1 MNSRAGVIERHSG
14 RDRTETSHHKSIIS
28 QVDRLRQDECANDV
42 HDHAARLPVQASGE
56 VISNQGI
63 GYAGASRGEQRMSE
77 ITDPRPRVVV
87 GVDGSDPS
95 KLALRWAARI
105 AAAEDAH
112 IDAVMAWQMPTLA
125 YASIGPIVDMQNA
138 MEEALRHAVD
148 DVFGEQRPSGMQLRT
163 IQGGGAP
170 VLLDASRDALMVVVG
185 SRGRGG
191 FAGLLLGSVSA
202 KVAEHAECTV
212 LIVR

>member
-1 MNSRAGVIERHSG
+1 
-14 RDRTETSHHKSIIS
+14 
-28 QVDRLRQDECANDV
+28 
-42 HDHAARLPVQASGE
+42 
-56 VISNQGI
+56 
-63 GYAGASRGEQRMSE
+63 MSE
-77 ITDPRPRVVV
+77 ITDSRPRVVV

-112 IDAVMAWQMPTLA
+112 VDAVMAWQMPTLA
-125 YASIGPIVDMQNA
+125 YASLGPIVDMQHA
-138 MEEALRHAVD
+138 MEEALKHAVD
-148 DVFGEQRPSGMQLRT
+148 DVFGEQRPNGMQLRT
-163 IQGGGAP
+163 IQGGGAA